1 MHVGTILTW
10 LLIRSLESH
19 DGHSGYEFPWSP
31 FRMIPFGA
39 DATYHNYHHSRNV
52 GNYSSVMTVWDSI
65 FNTNKDYYAYLKGFE
80 KGKKITK

>member
-1 MHVGTILTW
+1 MHYATFMIWLT
-10 LLIRSLESH
+10 IRSLESH

-52 GNYSSVMTVWDSI
+52 GNYSSTMTIWDTI
-65 FNTNKDYYAYLKGFE
+65 LNTNKDYYVYLKGIGKE
-80 KGKKITK
+80 KEIK